1 MSLTTVAFLLAFMAG
16 LVTAFSRHPIFG
28 LMTYVGVFYLHPP
41 SRWWGQALP
50 DPGWAMIAAA
60 VTMLAVIVHK
70 NRNKVSLAPLFRE
83 KIVIG
88 LIMFLV
94 WILIQ
99 STWALDQAFHSE
111 FVALIFKYI
120 LLIVMMYICIDS
132 EKHMRYF
139 LWAHVMGCFY
149 LGWIAFTSY
158 GGGRFEGF
166 GGPGIGDANTGGFQI
181 VTGILTGAALFISGK
196 KWDRIALFGLMP
208 IIVNGLIT
216 TISRSGFLAAAVGG
230 LVFNFFAPKQ
240 SRKLVRIVS
249 VLGLVLFGL
258 LTNDVYWTRMESLKQ
273 AGEQVE
279 GVDTGT
285 SRLVIINAQWQMF
298 QKWPMGCG
306 HRCTAT
312 LSSQYMDD
320 VYLTGPPGNR
330 SRSSH
335 NTFMSLLV
343 EQGVIGALMYF
354 ALAIWTAFKVF
365 SVARVVRK
373 TEGLLSSYF
382 PAIAG
387 VVVITIVGD
396 LFVDYLKLEVRIWFI
411 ALLLI
416 VERMARAE
424 ISAAKPVSSAVAA
437 KRGAAANIP
446 VAQPSGNQ
454 PRSHGMPRR

>member
-1 MSLTTVAFLLAFMAG
+1 MSLTTVAFLLAYFTGIVMAF
-16 LVTAFSRHPIFG
+16 ARHPIFG
-28 LMTYVGVFYLHPP
+28 LVTYVGVFYLHPP
-41 SRWWGQALP
+41 SRWWGAALP

-60 VTMLAVIVHK
+60 VTMLAVMIHK
-70 NRNKVSLAPLFRE
+70 SKNKVSLAPLFRE

-88 LIMFLV
+88 LIVFFV

-99 STWALDQAFHSE
+99 TTWALDQDDHRELVS
-111 FVALIFKYI
+111 LIFKYI
-120 LLIVMMYICIDS
+120 LLIVMMYVCIDS
-132 EKHMRYF
+132 EKHLRYF

-149 LGWIAFTSY
+149 LGWIAFTYY

-166 GGPGIGDANTGGFQI
+166 GGPGIGDSNTGGFQI

-230 LVFNFFAPKQ
+230 LVFNFFAPQKT
-240 SRKLVRIVS
+240 RKLVRIVS
-249 VLGLVLFGL
+249 VLGLILFGL

-312 LSSQYMDD
+312 LSSQYMEDR
-320 VYLTGPPGNR
+320 YLTGPPGNR

-354 ALAIWTAFKVF
+354 SLALWAAFKVF
-365 SVARVVRK
+365 SVAKLVK
-373 TEGLLSSYF
+373 NTQGDLSSYF

-416 VERMARAE
+416 VARMAREQAT
-424 ISAAKPVSSAVAA
+424 AAQPVSSAVAA
-437 KRGAAANIP
+437 KRGAAKVP
-446 VAQPSGNQ
+446 VAQANSNQ

>member
-139 LWAHVMGCFY
+139 LWAHVTGCFY

-181 VTGILTGAALFISGK
+181 VTGILTGAALFISGR

-230 LVFNFFAPKQ
+230 LVFNFFAPKK

-312 LSSQYMDD
+312 LSSQYMEDR
-320 VYLTGPPGNR
+320 YLTGPPGNR

-335 NTFMSLLV
+335 NTFMSMLV
-343 EQGVIGALMYF
+343 EQGVLGALFYVSMVLW
-354 ALAIWTAFKVF
+354 AGFKVLA
-365 SVARVVRK
+365 VARLVK
-373 TEGLLSSYF
+373 NTQGDLPAYF
-382 PAIAG
+382 SAISAG
-387 VVVITIVGD
+387 VIIMIVGD

-416 VERMARAE
+416 VARMARAE
-424 ISAAKPVSSAVAA
+424 LSAAQPVSSAVAA
-437 KRGAAANIP
+437 KRGAAAAP

-454 PRSHGMPRR
+454 PRPHGMPRR